1 MVNGIGTS
9 NLGSWNGH
17 WSCSL
22 TFPPENPCFMPPR
35 FHAVMNCKSRPRPWK
50 VWPPAKS
57 SKWENVPGP
66 FTNPVH
72 SGQSLLVCGFK
83 HLDYFPFHIWYIWHN
98 LTSHW
103 LSLHDFSRWWGVTIK
118 QFSESSPGL
127 DPFSLVTLYGN
138 TCRNFPFKKK
148 QEVRFCVLVLLVASL
163 QPSKMQS

>member
-1 MVNGIGTS
+1 
-9 NLGSWNGH
+9 
-17 WSCSL
+17 
-22 TFPPENPCFMPPR
+22 
-35 FHAVMNCKSRPRPWK
+35 
-50 VWPPAKS
+50 
-57 SKWENVPGP
+57 
-66 FTNPVH
+66 
-72 SGQSLLVCGFK
+72 LLVCGFK